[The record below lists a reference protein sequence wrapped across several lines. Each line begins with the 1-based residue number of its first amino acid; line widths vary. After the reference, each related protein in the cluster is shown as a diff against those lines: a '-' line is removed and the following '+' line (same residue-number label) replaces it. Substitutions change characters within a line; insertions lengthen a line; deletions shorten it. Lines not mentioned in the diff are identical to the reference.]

1 MREFKAR
8 VCGIPCVI
16 RVTYWEP
23 YQPAIIR
30 ADPGDSHPPE
40 GGDGE
45 WEILDSRGRP
55 APWLQSKL
63 DKDPDEQDRVSGLV
77 YNYMENER
85 YDDDY

>member
-1 MREFKAR
+1 MTEFNAR
-8 VCGIPCVI
+8 VCGIPCII
-16 RVTYWEP
+16 RVTYWEA

-30 ADPGDSHPPE
+30 ADPGNSHPSE

-45 WEILDSRGRP
+45 WEILDSRGRL

-77 YNYMENER
+77 YNHMENER